1 MQEGVKVE
9 GLVRQLKKRQGSY
22 GPLVGLVVG
31 GTGHEKAVILEGS
44 WQTNYSCLIARVY
57 PRGEATG
64 QAAKTLVRREGKRT
78 K

>member
-31 GTGHEKAVILEGS
+31 GTGHEKAVILKEQRS
-44 WQTNYSCLIARVY
+44 VLSLA
-57 PRGEATG
+57 
-64 QAAKTLVRREGKRT
+64 AAKLITPA
-78 K
+78 